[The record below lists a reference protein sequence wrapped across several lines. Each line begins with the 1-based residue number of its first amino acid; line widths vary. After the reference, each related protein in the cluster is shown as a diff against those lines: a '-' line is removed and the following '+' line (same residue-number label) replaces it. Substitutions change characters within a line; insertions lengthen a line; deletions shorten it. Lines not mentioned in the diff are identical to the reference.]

1 MRMLRHDRLPEG
13 VPAMTE
19 RLLNDLDV
27 LAETSPDAVALID
40 ANADTMRRTSWYEL
54 QVRYRALAADLRQRG
69 VVAGGAVAVWLPN
82 WSDAIVWQLAAA
94 HLGAH
99 VVGVNTRYNVR
110 EVAHVLRA
118 ARPSIIAVA
127 HGFRGLDFLPRLRE
141 AAAVSLEKPAVAVI
155 SGPHGGGAVSVRD
168 YDLGMGAWAPS
179 MTAPSEVARAD
190 LGDQAKLMVAFTTS
204 GSTGDAKLA
213 GHWASAVRQHARAD
227 AAALALA
234 RGDVAVC
241 ILPLSGV
248 FGFNLAYAALAVGAT
263 CLLEE
268 TFDER
273 VILEHIAA
281 CGGTHMAGGDDML
294 ARLLDAWVSQPT
306 KVDSLR
312 WVGVADFIGRSEEVA
327 RWGRDHAG
335 AWVTGVYGSSEIMA
349 LAMSWP
355 PDTDFPEPWRGGGQP
370 IPGLQVRIWDRE
382 TASPARRG
390 VPGELQF
397 RGTSVVNE
405 YLGDPSA
412 LQSSLTP
419 DDWFSSG
426 DLGVQVRDNAY
437 TYVCRMEEV
446 LRLSGFLVHPGEI
459 EERLSSH
466 PAVELAKVV
475 GVTDSDGH
483 SVPIAFVTQV
493 AGREVSARELIDWC
507 ASAIAKYKV
516 PRIVHLVA
524 DLPTTAGTNGSKI
537 RIRDLRDLAQRK
549 WDEEAARRR

>member
-1 MRMLRHDRLPEG
+1 MM
-13 VPAMTE
+13 E
-19 RLLNDLDV
+19 RLLDDLDV
-27 LAETSPDAVALID
+27 LAETCPDAVALID
-40 ANADTMRRTSWYEL
+40 ARADTMRRTTWYEL

-69 VVAGGAVAVWLPN
+69 VVAGRAVAVWLPN

-99 VVGVNTRYNVR
+99 VVGINTRYNVR

-118 ARPSIIAVA
+118 ARPSIVAVA

-227 AAALALA
+227 AAALDLA
-234 RGDVAVC
+234 PGDVAVC

-306 KVDSLR
+306 K
-312 WVGVADFIGRSEEVA
+312 I
-327 RWGRDHAG
+327 
-335 AWVTGVYGSSEIMA
+335 
-349 LAMSWP
+349 
-355 PDTDFPEPWRGGGQP
+355 DT
-370 IPGLQVRIWDRE
+370 
-382 TASPARRG
+382 
-390 VPGELQF
+390 
-397 RGTSVVNE
+397 
-405 YLGDPSA
+405 
-412 LQSSLTP
+412 LQS
-419 DDWFSSG
+419 
-426 DLGVQVRDNAY
+426 
-437 TYVCRMEEV
+437 
-446 LRLSGFLVHPGEI
+446 
-459 EERLSSH
+459 
-466 PAVELAKVV
+466 
-475 GVTDSDGH
+475 
-483 SVPIAFVTQV
+483 
-493 AGREVSARELIDWC
+493 
-507 ASAIAKYKV
+507 
-516 PRIVHLVA
+516 
-524 DLPTTAGTNGSKI
+524 LPKNKP
-537 RIRDLRDLAQRK
+537 
-549 WDEEAARRR
+549 